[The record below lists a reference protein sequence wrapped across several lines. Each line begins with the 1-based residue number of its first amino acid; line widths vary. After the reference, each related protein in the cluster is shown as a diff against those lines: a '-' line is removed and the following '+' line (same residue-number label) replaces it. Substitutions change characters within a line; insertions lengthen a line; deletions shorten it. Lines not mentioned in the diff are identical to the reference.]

1 MEDGEHTHLLRALH
15 THDDRVEIIYI
26 RKGSGIHTVG
36 SKTYHTKQGDILL
49 YNAGVLHDESA
60 KTLDGMEILSCAIRD
75 VKVVGLPEHC
85 LTPIDWCPVIQDG
98 VCSAEVEA
106 LLIMLYTSALD
117 PAKINEVMQRD
128 LLRVLLMLVHGA
140 AKRCA
145 ALPISQGAE
154 VGHRVQQYID
164 EHYKEDISLEEVA
177 AHMRMS
183 VYYIMRAFKD
193 TVGLSPMQYI
203 IRRRIGEA
211 QSYLLMT
218 DKSVTEIAYIVG
230 YNAASNFNNAF
241 RSLVGMTPK
250 KYREHWK
257 QTPGM

>member
-1 MEDGEHTHLLRALH
+1 
-15 THDDRVEIIYI
+15 
-26 RKGSGIHTVG
+26 
-36 SKTYHTKQGDILL
+36 
-49 YNAGVLHDESA
+49 
-60 KTLDGMEILSCAIRD
+60 
-75 VKVVGLPEHC
+75 
-85 LTPIDWCPVIQDG
+85 
-98 VCSAEVEA
+98 
-106 LLIMLYTSALD
+106 MLYTSALD
-117 PAKINEVMQRD
+117 PEKINAVMQRD

-145 ALPISQGAE
+145 ALPVSHGAE

-164 EHYKEDISLEEVA
+164 THYKEDISLEDIA

-193 TVGLSPMQYI
+193 TVGPSPMQYV

-218 DKSVTEIAYIVG
+218 DKSVTEIAYIVD
-230 YNAASNFNNAF
+230 YNAASNFNNTF

-250 KYREHWK
+250 KYHEHWK